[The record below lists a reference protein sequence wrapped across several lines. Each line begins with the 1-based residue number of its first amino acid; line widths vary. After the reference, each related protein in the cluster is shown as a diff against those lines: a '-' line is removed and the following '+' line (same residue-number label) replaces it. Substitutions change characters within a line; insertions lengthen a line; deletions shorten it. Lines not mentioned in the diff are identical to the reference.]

1 MTPVT
6 LAPFQYSSWYDW
18 IPTQHRNYSTH
29 HLLPGCCPAIPQIFF
44 LSLWLSPFAAIYWLL
59 SHFSSFLGDLSF
71 GSLILLQCISPDKIP
86 GNFHIHIC
94 SPPNTLTP
102 PCLSCSFQFLS
113 QTSVVTSYCN
123 SSLSYGRLTLQL
135 RSLIIP
141 VHFLQYSNSENDHTP
156 LQSES
161 IPSPSCPWSSTLL

>member
-1 MTPVT
+1 MTESLHNIET
-6 LAPFQYSSWYDW
+6 
-18 IPTQHRNYSTH
+18 TQHNTSST
-29 HLLPGCCPAIPQIFF
+29 
-44 LSLWLSPFAAIYWLL
+44 SWLL
-59 SHFSSFLGDLSF
+59 SCHSPDFLLVSLVISFCSYLLTAESLLIIPWRFKLWFTDTSPMHFSWQNSWEFSHPHMQSSQYPNSALPQLLIPIPIPDL
-71 GSLILLQCISPDKIP
+71 CC
-86 GNFHIHIC
+86 N
-94 SPPNTLTP
+94 
-102 PCLSCSFQFLS
+102 SFQFIS

-123 SSLSYGRLTLQL
+123 SSLSYDRLTLQL